1 MTDQDTYTKAP
12 SVPDTVSLFDEANPT
27 LFGKCCRTTCPSVWR
42 IAIAIAIAT
51 VSHALATIPFLASFF
66 LPSIPD
72 KPQ

>member
-12 SVPDTVSLFDEANPT
+12 PVPDTVSLFDEANPT

-42 IAIAIAIAT
+42 IAIAIAT
-51 VSHALATIPFLASFF
+51 VSHALAPIPFLASFF
-66 LPSIPD
+66 LLSIPD